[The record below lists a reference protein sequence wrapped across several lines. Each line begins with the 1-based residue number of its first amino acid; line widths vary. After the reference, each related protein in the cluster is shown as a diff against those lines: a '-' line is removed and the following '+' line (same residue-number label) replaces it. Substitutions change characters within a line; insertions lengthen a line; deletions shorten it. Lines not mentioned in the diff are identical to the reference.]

1 YHNQS
6 VNQSMIFIEHSLCAE
21 HCTKHLRG
29 GRLDPCIQ
37 VAYNI
42 GRKKDIKINYRYRR
56 NRVDF
61 QIKQDIPEKDMKFT
75 SFEVFKDEK
84 RVLDISCLFQVTA
97 QIPYE
102 LEEGQA
108 LITFEAEEV
117 AQNVIKKGKYLV
129 NLEDGKV
136 ELEAKP
142 VPLKT
147 GVTFQV
153 HIKVS
158 QKKINVSNIPEELP
172 REQMRDKL
180 ELSFCKSH
188 EGGSE
193 VESMDYDPQ
202 AQTAVIM
209 FLEAGVAEN
218 ILRNKF
224 QVFEGISRR
233 TILLTGLKDIQ
244 EEEEDLEDL
253 VHIHFQKERNGG
265 GGVEVVKC
273 ALKQPLTVHFEEDRK
288 VCEVRRLIR
297 DTEFDHHLNSGLKRL
312 CRSFPL

>member
-1 YHNQS
+1 LLSTRFPVPHRKEEMRQQQEGVRRREKVGGERERHLSINHISDYP
-6 VNQSMIFIEHSLCAE
+6 VRSL
-21 HCTKHLRG
+21 
-29 GRLDPCIQ
+29 
-37 VAYNI
+37 
-42 GRKKDIKINYRYRR
+42 
-56 NRVDF
+56 RVS
-61 QIKQDIPEKDMKFT
+61 IKQDIPEKDMKFT
-75 SFEVFKDEK
+75 SFEVFEDDK

-108 LITFEAEEV
+108 LITFESEEV
-117 AQNVIKKGKYLV
+117 AQNVIKKGKHLV
-129 NLEDGKV
+129 NLEDVKV

-142 VPLKT
+142 VPLKR

-153 HIKVS
+153 HVTVS

-188 EGGSE
+188 KGGGE
-193 VESMDYDPQ
+193 VESVDYDPR
-202 AQTAVIM
+202 AQTAVIT

-218 ILRNKF
+218 ILRNKVYPLKTNENCYDVAVSPYTETHLEKF

-253 VHIHFQKERNGG
+253 VHTYFQKERNGG
-265 GGVEVVKC
+265 GEVEIVKC
-273 ALKQPLTVHFEEDRK
+273 ALKQPLTVYFEEDK
-288 VCEVRRLIR
+288 KE
-297 DTEFDHHLNSGLKRL
+297 SM
-312 CRSFPL
+312 